1 MGCALDFQ
9 SRETGS
15 SPVPRSNIQD
25 DPVTDTQFEFS
36 LQDFDLMARLYE
48 YQAIILDREEPQE
61 TRDHYLRRMYMVR
74 DEIEIM
80 LKEIAR
86 AK

>member
-1 MGCALDFQ
+1 M
-9 SRETGS
+9 
-15 SPVPRSNIQD
+15 N
-25 DPVTDTQFEFS
+25 DTQFEFS

-61 TRDHYLRRMYMVR
+61 TRDHYLRRMHMVR
-74 DEIEIM
+74 DELEIM
-80 LKEIAR
+80 LKEIER

>member
-1 MGCALDFQ
+1 MGCAPAFQ
-9 SRETGS
+9 AVETGS

-48 YQAIILDREEPQE
+48 YQAIVLDRELDQK
-61 TRDHYLRRMYMVR
+61 TRDHYLRRIKMVHEEVGYMLQ
-74 DEIEIM
+74 EIE
-80 LKEIAR
+80 R